1 MTRLEALSHDEA
13 IELLP
18 WLVNGSL
25 DAEERHA
32 VGAHASDCVICR
44 RELAELTALDAAIR
58 SSAADA
64 PAADMRRINA
74 RIDAR
79 LERQTIRARIIA
91 AIRNSLRS
99 PWRIAFAVQTVALV
113 VVATLFLQSQRGA
126 PEFTTLTTPA
136 TLPPGHYLR
145 VVFDPTIESTA
156 VSSLLGE
163 FELRAVAGPS
173 ERGVYTL
180 QFAESTGSGE
190 REAAIAAL
198 RNDNRVLFAQPVRGG
213 DGQ

>member
-1 MTRLEALSHDEA
+1 MTRLESLSHDEA

-25 DAEERHA
+25 DVDERDA
-32 VGAHASDCVICR
+32 VSAHASDCVICR
-44 RELAELTALDAAIR
+44 REFAELTALDAAIR
-58 SSAADA
+58 SPAAAA

-74 RIDAR
+74 RIDAQ
-79 LERQTIRARIIA
+79 LDRQTLAARITA
-91 AIRNSLRS
+91 TLRNGLQS
-99 PWRIAFAVQTVALV
+99 PWRIAFAVQTIALV
-113 VVATLFLQSQRGA
+113 VVATLFLQSQRTA

-136 TLPPGHYLR
+136 TLPSGQYVR

-156 VSSLLGE
+156 VSSLLAD
-163 FELRAVAGPS
+163 FELRAIAGPS

-180 QFAESTGSGE
+180 QFAENTASGE
-190 REAAIAAL
+190 RDAVLAAL
-198 RNDNRVLFAQPVRGG
+198 RNDDRVLFAQPVRGG

>member
-1 MTRLEALSHDEA
+1 MTKLEALSHDEA

-44 RELAELTALDAAIR
+44 REFAELTALDAAIR
-58 SSAADA
+58 SSATDVPA
-64 PAADMRRINA
+64 PDMRGINA

-79 LERQTIRARIIA
+79 LERQTIGARIFA
-91 AIRNSLRS
+91 AVRNGLRS

-113 VVATLFLQSQRGA
+113 VVVGLFLQAQRSA

-136 TLPPGHYLR
+136 TLPPGHYVR
-145 VVFDPTIESTA
+145 VVFDPTFETTA
-156 VSSLLGE
+156 VTSLLVE

-180 QFAESTGSGE
+180 QFAESAGSGE